1 MGCLGKTGAEKGRL
15 KRSEEEEQEIGKRII
30 KRYVS
35 FHPFKVASQQMLN
48 SLGKAY
54 ILAILK

>member
-15 KRSEEEEQEIGKRII
+15 KRSEEEDQEIGKRII

-35 FHPFKVASQQMLN
+35 FTHSRWPVSKC
-48 SLGKAY
+48 
-54 ILAILK
+54 